1 MRALVKNK
9 QWLDWDSMKIFI
21 YVLFFGVILP
31 IAVWAVEE
39 RYPVGHPDQGLPQP
53 DFVLTPYHEDPNH
66 VLNRIFKASFLVDTA
81 PAEVGL
87 ALPREHR
94 DPKEFFRKPWYFAVR
109 PGTPADQKLFGG
121 DTRLLSRDGFTSGE
135 AKAFAQ
141 VLSEVD
147 GEVVRTLKDR
157 SELAV
162 MFQHDLM
169 RIAQRLMDT
178 GRNPELLKPIRAT
191 IRRTALSSNQL
202 AQLTSTYALGLKSKS
217 INAELPL
224 DLLRAEPP
232 FNGHYVELLRTSTSL
247 FNASHSLAWSRVFV
261 AWPTSRQE
269 LILFLSAHLKEARIE
284 VPVGTTSVLVQG
296 IVAVD
301 DQGRPQAT
309 PLAFDIRTKWLANRD
324 PMSVEN
330 RTTTRDGIQIRAY
343 ELLRTSM
350 RQGAYDQLFRALHD
364 DDQALFRDYGALK
377 HTTKAAQC
385 AVCHRLHD
393 VSDANLG
400 GFITLS
406 PSAKPSPATTGLE
419 RLHLAEREVLQF
431 LVKLRKAGGD

>member
-1 MRALVKNK
+1 MRMVVYV
-9 QWLDWDSMKIFI
+9 IF
-21 YVLFFGVILP
+21 LSLTLTLP
-31 IAVWAVEE
+31 AGAADE
-39 RYPVGHPDQGLPQP
+39 RYPVGHPDQGLPHP
-53 DFVLTPYHEDPNH
+53 DFVLSPYHEDPNH
-66 VLNRIFKASFLVDTA
+66 VLNRIFRASFLVTTA

-94 DPKEFFRKPWYFAVR
+94 DPSEFFRTSWYFAVR

-147 GEVVRTLKDR
+147 GEVAQTLKDR
-157 SELAV
+157 PELAV

-178 GRNPELLKPIRAT
+178 GRNPKLLKPIRAA

-224 DLLRAEPP
+224 DLLRVEPP

-261 AWPTSRQE
+261 AWPTSRQD

-309 PLAFDIRTKWLANRD
+309 PLAFDVRIKWLANRD
-324 PMSVEN
+324 PMSMEN

-343 ELLRTSM
+343 EMRRMSLLQNAHDR
-350 RQGAYDQLFRALHD
+350 LFRALHD
-364 DDQALFRDYGALK
+364 DDQALFRDYGTLK
-377 HTTKAAQC
+377 HTTLAAQC

-400 GFITLS
+400 GFITLG
-406 PSAKPSPATTGLE
+406 PSAKPRLAKTGAE
-419 RLHLAEREVLQF
+419 RLRLAEREVQQF
-431 LVKLRKAGGD
+431 WVKLRKAAGD